1 MITKATSDF
10 SQFDFSSGE
19 VLLIDKP
26 IGWSSFKAV
35 YKIRQAAGVKKVGHA
50 GTLDPLASGLLI
62 ICTGKKTKEITKY
75 QDFEKTYTGTITL
88 GQSSPSMDLETEISS
103 TNSTENITDEQ
114 ILEARDTFVGK
125 ITQIPPMYSAIKIN
139 GKTLYKM
146 ARKGKTVERQ
156 PREITVTNFKITNI
170 SLPYVDFEIVCSKG
184 TYIRSIANDFG
195 EKLGCGGL
203 LSSLRRTKIGA
214 YSVEDA
220 LDTNE
225 FTLKLKDGIGKFVEI

>member
-1 MITKATSDF
+1 
-10 SQFDFSSGE
+10 
-19 VLLIDKP
+19 
-26 IGWSSFKAV
+26 
-35 YKIRQAAGVKKVGHA
+35 
-50 GTLDPLASGLLI
+50 
-62 ICTGKKTKEITKY
+62 
-75 QDFEKTYTGTITL
+75 
-88 GQSSPSMDLETEISS
+88 
-103 TNSTENITDEQ
+103 
-114 ILEARDTFVGK
+114 
-125 ITQIPPMYSAIKIN
+125 MYSAIKIN